1 MVKRIAKTFE
11 DLKNTNQKA
20 FISFIMAGDPNLDKT
35 YDLMVA
41 FPKYGVDIIELGIP
55 FTDPMADGPSIQRAG
70 NRSLQMGTTLK
81 NILELVKKFRK
92 VNNETPVILMGYY
105 NPIYSFGVENFLK
118 KAKSSGVDGLI
129 IVDLPPEEDRELCIP
144 AKKNGI
150 DFIRL
155 STPTSNESRLPRILD
170 NSSGF
175 VYHVSITGTTGA
187 GRVNANKLD
196 PEINRIRKLTNLPIC
211 VGFGIKNPE
220 DAAAVS
226 GMADGVVVGS
236 AIIEKIETKEPD
248 SSILEFIKS
257 LSNGAKIGN
266 SFYKK
271 M

>member
-1 MVKRIAKTFE
+1 MFKRIAKTFG

-81 NILELVKKFRK
+81 SILELVKKFRRI
-92 VNNETPVILMGYY
+92 NSETPVILMGYY

-155 STPTSNESRLPRILD
+155 STPTT
-170 NSSGF
+170 
-175 VYHVSITGTTGA
+175 VSYTHLRA
-187 GRVNANKLD
+187 H
-196 PEINRIRKLTNLPIC
+196 
-211 VGFGIKNPE
+211 
-220 DAAAVS
+220 
-226 GMADGVVVGS
+226 
-236 AIIEKIETKEPD
+236 ET
-248 SSILEFIKS
+248 
-257 LSNGAKIGN
+257 
-266 SFYKK
+266 
-271 M
+271 